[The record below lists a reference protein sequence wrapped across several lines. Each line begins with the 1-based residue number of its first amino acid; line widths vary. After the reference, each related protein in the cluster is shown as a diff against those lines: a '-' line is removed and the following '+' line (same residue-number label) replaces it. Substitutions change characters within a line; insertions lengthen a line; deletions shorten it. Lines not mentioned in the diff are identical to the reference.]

1 MQGMNRFESE
11 CMILKCMI
19 LKKSYWWF
27 LESMQNVSEVCKLT
41 KMILCHERNYLSMKY
56 SVLWLVNILRLS
68 YQRLLGI
75 EYRMW
80 HFVSWAPVEV
90 HIEVAWLSIFEDDG
104 LVPRIWRNCKFWPNL
119 KKGFCVEYCSR
130 KILVNAGLR
139 CEEHMLVPCQSIV
152 ARWRPGNFM
161 ILIMV
166 KYRAAEVKVYRKY
179 GSKVVIVK
187 LFCWWV
193 VAE

>member
-1 MQGMNRFESE
+1 MSQKKLFEHEVLCIVTGEYFRLS
-11 CMILKCMI
+11 LK
-19 LKKSYWWF
+19 
-27 LESMQNVSEVCKLT
+27 
-41 KMILCHERNYLSMKY
+41 NYLVWY
-56 SVLWLVNILRLS
+56 WA
-68 YQRLLGI
+68 
-75 EYRMW
+75 RMW
-80 HFVSWAPVEV
+80 HFVSWGQVEV
-90 HIEVAWLSIFEDDG
+90 HVEVAWLLIFEDDG
-104 LVPRIWRNCKFWPNL
+104 LVPWIWRNCKFWPNL

>member
-1 MQGMNRFESE
+1 MNVWFLSVWFWRNHW
-11 CMILKCMI
+11 C
-19 LKKSYWWF
+19 F

-90 HIEVAWLSIFEDDG
+90 HIEVAWLWIFEDDG

-119 KKGFCVEYCSR
+119 ENGFCVDQCCSR
-130 KILVNAGLR
+130 RFCWMRGLNVENIVCR
-139 CEEHMLVPCQSIV
+139 NLV
-152 ARWRPGNFM
+152 AR
-161 ILIMV
+161 
-166 KYRAAEVKVYRKY
+166 
-179 GSKVVIVK
+179 
-187 LFCWWV
+187 
-193 VAE
+193 

>member
-1 MQGMNRFESE
+1 MNVWFLSVWFWRNHW
-11 CMILKCMI
+11 C
-19 LKKSYWWF
+19 F

-119 KKGFCVEYCSR
+119 EKGFCVDQCC
-130 KILVNAGLR
+130 LR
-139 CEEHMLVPCQSIV
+139 RICWVWGFNVENIV
-152 ARWRPGNFM
+152 
-161 ILIMV
+161 
-166 KYRAAEVKVYRKY
+166 
-179 GSKVVIVK
+179 
-187 LFCWWV
+187 C
-193 VAE
+193 

>member
-1 MQGMNRFESE
+1 MQGINRFESE

-19 LKKSYWWF
+19 LKKSYWCF

-90 HIEVAWLSIFEDDG
+90 HIEVAWLWIFEDDG

-119 KKGFCVEYCSR
+119 EKGFCVEYCCR
-130 KILVNAGLR
+130 KILVNAGLK
-139 CEEHMLVPCQSIV
+139 M
-152 ARWRPGNFM
+152 WRAYVST
-161 ILIMV
+161 LSEYSCKV
-166 KYRAAEVKVYRKY
+166 KTWQFYDFDHGEV
-179 GSKVVIVK
+179 
-187 LFCWWV
+187 
-193 VAE
+193 